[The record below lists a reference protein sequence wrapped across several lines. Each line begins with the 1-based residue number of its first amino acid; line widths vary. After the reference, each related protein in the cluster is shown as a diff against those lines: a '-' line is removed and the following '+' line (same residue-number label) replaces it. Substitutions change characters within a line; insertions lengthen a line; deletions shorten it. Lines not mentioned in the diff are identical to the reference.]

1 MKFNDFLTESEI
13 KELEYL
19 EEGPKLDKA
28 KEIGGK
34 VVKGAGTVAGTAA
47 KGVGAAIG
55 GIAGLGKA
63 FTKGVKAGYK
73 TTSLD
78 GGTDGADGKD
88 GEDGADGASGGAGG
102 AGGAGATTGGTPTP
116 QPTPGPTPTP
126 QPTPGPTPTPAP
138 TPGPTPTPAPQ
149 PNDQRSGATNY
160 KTAQEMLT
168 GLTGQQRAQIKK
180 MLEKEIA
187 GLDAKK
193 SKAQPDQQ
201 QQTQTQPNQN
211 ININVQGGD
220 QTQNTTATNTAK
232 SDTAKADANTAKTG
246 SSIPKPGYGQ
256 QKPTN
261 MTAQVGK
268 KQSNIKPRAKTPV
281 KKTAQPTA

>member
-13 KELEYL
+13 NELEYL

-34 VVKGAGTVAGTAA
+34 VVKGAGTAAGTAA

-102 AGGAGATTGGTPTP
+102 ASDTTGVTPTP
-116 QPTPGPTPTP
+116 QPSPAPQPTPEPTP
-126 QPTPGPTPTPAP
+126 QP
-138 TPGPTPTPAPQ
+138 
-149 PNDQRSGATNY
+149 NDEKSGATNY
-160 KTAQEMLT
+160 KTAQDMLG

-193 SKAQPDQQ
+193 NKAQPDQQ
-201 QQTQTQPNQN
+201 QQAQTQPNQN
-211 ININVQGGD
+211 ININVKGGD
-220 QTQNTTATNTAK
+220 QTQNTTAGNTAQ
-232 SDTAKADANTAKTG
+232 SDTAKADATTAKTG
-246 SSIPKPGYGQ
+246 SSIPKPGYN

-268 KQSNIKPRAKTPV
+268 KQPTTPRAKKPA
-281 KKTAQPTA
+281 KQTAQPTA